1 MCEATAYL
9 DGNVIMRD
17 VVFVENLPEGIR
29 LSTLFDPARVVPATL
44 KQIDLMKHHVI
55 LETREVHTHTG
66 ITDEVERLR
75 VLIPHWM
82 EHNAE
87 HAEEFRH
94 RAEHAGD
101 AAPGLLAAAEAVSLV
116 NSALAGALGK
126 LGGPLPHKG

>member
-1 MCEATAYL
+1 MCQATAYL
-9 DGNVIMRD
+9 NGDEILRD
-17 VVFVENLPEGIR
+17 VVLVENLPEGIR

-55 LETREVHTHTG
+55 LEAHEVHTHAG
-66 ITDEVERLR
+66 ITDEIEKLR
-75 VLIPHWM
+75 ILIPHWM

-94 RAEHAGD
+94 WAEHAGD
-101 AAPGLLAAAEAVSLV
+101 AAPGLLAAAEAVTLA